1 MSTVITEI
9 VAQADSY
16 LDSSSPTTNF
26 GTLDFGLWGTGFGS
40 PPAILRPILDF
51 DTSTAAKDLAG
62 HTIVSVT
69 LSLQVISPATK
80 PALYWW
86 EQMLRTDW
94 SETQATWQMRNALM
108 SWAEAGCS
116 GLGLD
121 YIEEGRSEGRLP
133 TDGSEPHLHT
143 TDEMKALFLK
153 TLPGGRLLLRGRLQ
167 DESESL
173 SVAIFHSRDAV
184 DPNNRPRLIIVSE
197 PPPPPPPPPSLTV
210 AEKILILK

>member
-9 VAQADSY
+9 VAQADAY
-16 LDSSSPTTNF
+16 LDSANPTTNT
-26 GTLDFGLWGTGFGS
+26 GTLAFGLLGVD
-40 PPAILRPILDF
+40 PPVGPCRPILDF

-69 LSLQVISPATK
+69 LSLQVLSPAPT
-80 PALYWW
+80 PAPYWW

-94 SETQATWQMRNALM
+94 SETQATWQRRNALM
-108 SWAEAGCS
+108 TWAGAGCS

-121 YIEEGRSEGRLP
+121 YTEEDRSEGQLP
-133 TDGSEPHLHT
+133 IEGGKPHLHT

-153 TLPGGRLLLRGRLQ
+153 TLPAGRLLLRGRLQ
-167 DESESL
+167 DESDVT
-173 SVAIFHSRDAV
+173 SVAVFRSREAEN
-184 DPNNRPRLIIVSE
+184 PSNRPRLIIVSE
-197 PPPPPPPPPSLTV
+197 PPPPPPPSLSV

>member
-9 VAQADSY
+9 VAQADAY
-16 LDSSSPTTNF
+16 LDSANPTTNT
-26 GTLDFGLWGTGFGS
+26 GTLAFGFLGVDLPVG
-40 PPAILRPILDF
+40 AYRPILDF

-69 LSLQVISPATK
+69 LSLSVLFPAST
-80 PALYWW
+80 PAPYWW

-94 SETQATWQMRNALM
+94 SETQATWQRRNALM
-108 SWAEAGCS
+108 SWAEEGCS

-121 YIEEGRSEGRLP
+121 YTEEGRSEGQLP
-133 TDGSEPHLHT
+133 IDGSKPHLHT

-153 TLPGGRLLLRGRLQ
+153 TLPAGRLLLRGRLQ
-167 DESESL
+167 DESKVT
-173 SVAIFHSRDAV
+173 SVAVFRSREAEN
-184 DPNNRPRLIIVSE
+184 PSNRPRLIIVSE
-197 PPPPPPPPPSLTV
+197 PPPSPPPSLTV

>member
-16 LDSSSPTTNF
+16 LSSTSPTTNF
-26 GTLDFGLWGTGFGS
+26 GTLTFGLLGTSAG
-40 PPAILRPILDF
+40 PPPVILRPILAF

-69 LSLQVISPATK
+69 LSLQAFIPATT
-80 PALYWW
+80 PAPYWW

-108 SWAEAGCS
+108 PWAEAGCS

-121 YIEEGRSEGRLP
+121 YTEEGRSEGQLP
-133 TDGSEPHLHT
+133 IDDSKPHLHT

-153 TLPGGRLLLRGRLQ
+153 TLPAGRLLLRGRLQ
-167 DESESL
+167 DESGGTFFAS
-173 SVAIFHSRDAV
+173 FHSREAE
-184 DPNNRPRLIIVSE
+184 DPKNHPRLIIVSE
-197 PPPPPPPPPSLTV
+197 PPPPPPPPSLTV